1 MKMRIALTSILFLV
15 SCAFTTAQEPP
26 SGPAKLPYAG
36 ATVSEF
42 KGSVSI
48 QLPGQ
53 ALHAPTRGEML
64 PAETTVSTGDGRL
77 LLRLSDGSNLLVR
90 SNTRLVLKQ
99 PEASGWRYL
108 QLLLGRV
115 RAEVQKRL
123 GGSSGFQ
130 MGTPSAVISVR
141 GTKFEVEVNR
151 EGLTEVDVH
160 EGVVQLDSAKGL
172 GESVMI
178 RAGFSSRVGFDA
190 GPESP
195 RPTRDMRPEL
205 DRPGHDRDR
214 HSGDEDDDDSIKR
227 LRASSGDR
235 HEGSDSHDA
244 NGGSPNGGS
253 GSSGSSN
260 DSGSNSSGDSDQ
272 PGSGR
277 DSGDH
282 PRHGDG
288 RPPFA

>member
-1 MKMRIALTSILFLV
+1 MKNRIAFQIAFFLI
-15 SCAFTTAQEPP
+15 CCGFLAAQEPAT
-26 SGPAKLPYAG
+26 GTAKLPYAG
-36 ATVSEF
+36 ATISEF

-53 ALHAPTRGEML
+53 ALHAPARGEVL
-64 PAETTVSTGDGRL
+64 PAETTVSTEDGRL

-90 SNTRLVLKQ
+90 PNTRLVLKQ
-99 PEASGWRYL
+99 PESNGWRYL

-160 EGVVQLDSAKGL
+160 EGVVQLDSAKGM

-205 DRPGHDRDR
+205 DRPGRDRDR
-214 HSGDEDDDDSIKR
+214 HSGDDDDDDSIKH
-227 LRASSGDR
+227 LRASSGD
-235 HEGSDSHDA
+235 HHGSSDSHDV
-244 NGGSPNGGS
+244 NGGSSNGSSGGS
-253 GSSGSSN
+253 GSSS
-260 DSGSNSSGDSDQ
+260 DSGSNGSNDSDQ

-277 DSGDH
+277 DTGDH
-282 PRHGDG
+282 PHHGDG
-288 RPPFA
+288 KPPTE

>member
-1 MKMRIALTSILFLV
+1 MKTRIAFQTVFFLI
-15 SCAFTTAQEPP
+15 CCGFLAAQEPP
-26 SGPAKLPYAG
+26 SGAAKLPYAG

-42 KGSVSI
+42 RGSVNI

-53 ALHAPTRGEML
+53 ALHAPARGEIL
-64 PAETTVSTGDGRL
+64 PAETTVSTEDGRL

-90 SNTRLVLKQ
+90 PNTRLILKQ
-99 PEASGWRYL
+99 PESSGWRYL
-108 QLLLGRV
+108 QLLMGRV

-160 EGVVQLDSAKGL
+160 EGVVQLDSAKGM
-172 GESVMI
+172 GESVMV

-195 RPTRDMRPEL
+195 RPTRDLRPEL
-205 DRPGHDRDR
+205 DRPGRDR
-214 HSGDEDDDDSIKR
+214 NKHSGDDDDDSIKR
-227 LRASSGDR
+227 LRASSGD
-235 HEGSDSHDA
+235 HHGSSDSRDV
-244 NGGSPNGGS
+244 SS
-253 GSSGSSN
+253 GSSNGSSGGSGSSN
-260 DSGSNSSGDSDQ
+260 DSGSNGSNDSDQ

-277 DSGDH
+277 DAGDH

-288 RPPFA
+288 RPPLE